1 LVVRYKIK
9 RFIFRLIR
17 LAFSVQL
24 PYNES
29 QQIYFREV
37 FRLAFEWIS
46 NEPISSIPY
55 ISLDSQDRLYL
66 SVGAV
71 KQLGIKLPAPM
82 MIGYDKVNKR
92 LIMAKPDLVRAVN
105 TKPFKFGK
113 DQYAHARAV
122 VEHIEADGFTERPLR
137 FIYVGKDFTD
147 ADYPDGSF
155 AFQLVGFNA
164 PDGGIY
170 ETLGSRRFRRSGAV
184 RRG

>member
-1 LVVRYKIK
+1 M
-9 RFIFRLIR
+9 
-17 LAFSVQL
+17 
-24 PYNES
+24 
-29 QQIYFREV
+29 
-37 FRLAFEWIS
+37 AFEWIS
-46 NEPISSIPY
+46 NEPISSIAY

-71 KQLGIKLPAPM
+71 KRLGITLPAPM

-92 LIMAKPDLVRAVN
+92 LIIAKPELVRAVN

-122 VEHIEADGFTERPLR
+122 VEHIEADGLTERPLR
-137 FIYVGKDFTD
+137 FVYVGKDFTD
-147 ADYPDGSF
+147 TDYPDGTHV
-155 AFQLVGFNA
+155 FQLVGFDA

-184 RRG
+184 KGKAVKQQD